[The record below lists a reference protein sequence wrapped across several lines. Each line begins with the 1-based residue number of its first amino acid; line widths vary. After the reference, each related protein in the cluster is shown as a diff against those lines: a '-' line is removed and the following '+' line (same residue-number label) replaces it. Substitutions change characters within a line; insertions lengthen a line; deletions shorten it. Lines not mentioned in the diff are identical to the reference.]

1 MKIKLKK
8 KKKTTKPILF
18 ACLLNVPCF
27 HDGYKSMRWNIAY
40 SRVSECFLYRQ
51 KKKVILPEKVSRK
64 YKIQN

>member
-1 MKIKLKK
+1 MKIKL

-40 SRVSECFLYRQ
+40 SRVSECFSYRE
-51 KKKVILPEKVSRK
+51 KKKK
-64 YKIQN
+64 KIVTT